1 MNFET
6 IKERYLKF
14 YIRDDQL
21 TRFLDLNIV
30 TQEQYDALWA
40 LKHPVSEV

>member
-1 MNFET
+1 MNFEI

-21 TRFLDLNIV
+21 IRFLDLNIL
-30 TQEQYDALWA
+30 TQEQYEALWA
-40 LKHPVSEV
+40 LKHPILEV